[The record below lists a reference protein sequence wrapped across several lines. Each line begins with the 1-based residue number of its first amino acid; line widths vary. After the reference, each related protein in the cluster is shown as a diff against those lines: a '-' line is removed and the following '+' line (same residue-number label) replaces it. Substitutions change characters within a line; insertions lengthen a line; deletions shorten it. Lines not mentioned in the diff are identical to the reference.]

1 MNKRYDING
10 KDDRLDAEK
19 HDWIIHNLTSE
30 QYQIID
36 EGFIYSHYVI
46 RFNDPVAEIAYLLR
60 WD

>member
-10 KDDRLDAEK
+10 KDDSLDAEK

-36 EGFIYSHYVI
+36 EGFIQT
-46 RFNDPVAEIAYLLR
+46 
-60 WD
+60 